1 MITTR
6 IRNGSERIR
15 DYILRNVHRF
25 PKDIGRRTATEFG
38 ITRQAAHLHL
48 KRLVDE
54 GSLVAEGITAA
65 RVYKLCAIAEQTK
78 SYPLAGLE
86 EDVVWRNDVAPF
98 LGSLPKNVLDIWH
111 YGFTEM
117 LNNAIDHSGG
127 TQVTVNMI
135 KTAADVQIGI
145 MDDGV
150 GIFRKIQKA
159 LGLLDERHSVLELA
173 KGKLTTDPAR
183 HTGEGIFFSSRMFDH
198 FAILSGETYFSHKFL
213 DDKDWILETKGPDT
227 GIYTYVQMKLW
238 NHTSRTPKKIF
249 AKFTIGDELAFA
261 KTVVPVRL
269 AQYGD
274 EALVSRS
281 QAKRLLARVEKFAVV
296 MLDFEGVSTIGQA
309 FADEVFRVFPTEH
322 PGTELHPINANTAVG
337 EMVRRALGGSRG
349 RS

>member
-1 MITTR
+1 
-6 IRNGSERIR
+6 
-15 DYILRNVHRF
+15 
-25 PKDIGRRTATEFG
+25 
-38 ITRQAAHLHL
+38 
-48 KRLVDE
+48 
-54 GSLVAEGITAA
+54 
-65 RVYKLCAIAEQTK
+65 
-78 SYPLAGLE
+78 
-86 EDVVWRNDVAPF
+86 
-98 LGSLPKNVLDIWH
+98 
-111 YGFTEM
+111 
-117 LNNAIDHSGG
+117 
-127 TQVTVNMI
+127 MI